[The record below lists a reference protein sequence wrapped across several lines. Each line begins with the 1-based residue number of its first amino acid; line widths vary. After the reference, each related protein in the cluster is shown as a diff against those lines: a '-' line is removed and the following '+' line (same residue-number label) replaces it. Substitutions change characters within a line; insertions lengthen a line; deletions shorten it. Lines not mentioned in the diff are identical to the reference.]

1 MSIFFTNRLII
12 QVKKK
17 NVFTA
22 INTSPA
28 DRQTVSGV
36 SWGHTHGQVHTVS
49 IKSHRFNQG
58 HLSPVMPRSPH
69 K

>member
-1 MSIFFTNRLII
+1 MSIFLTNRLII
-12 QVKKK
+12 QVKK

-36 SWGHTHGQVHTVS
+36 SWGHTRGHTH
-49 IKSHRFNQG
+49 KHTQC
-58 HLSPVMPRSPH
+58 LPH
-69 K
+69 PTGSAKDISAQ